1 MGAMNATW
9 TEFAITLGSAVA
21 GAVVF
26 LLAVHLLAR
35 ALAGR
40 WLTATTLVD
49 HTRRPFR
56 WFVLVATV
64 AGVVGSTGPVDVPV
78 GWWDALRLVLRI
90 AVIGFGAWLLA
101 AVLLFVEDLG
111 LRHYR
116 VDVADNRAARRART
130 QVLLVRRL
138 TVALVVVLALGM
150 ALLSLPGVEAVGAS
164 VLASAGVI
172 SVIAAVA
179 AQPTLGNLVA
189 GLQIAFSDALRLDDV
204 VVVEDEWGRIE
215 EITLSYVVVRIWDDR
230 RLVLPTTY
238 FTRTPFENWT
248 RRSSELL
255 GGIEVDVDW
264 RTDLG
269 SMRDELDRILAGT
282 DLWDGRTKVLQ
293 VTDATGG
300 LVRARVLV
308 SARDAGDLWDLRCLV
323 REGLVGWVREQDA
336 EGLPR
341 QRVELVEP
349 RGRATAAR
357 GVDDQGQRLFSGDVE
372 GERRGAQFRRPAE
385 DEDEAEDQDLA
396 GVDARPKT
404 R

>member
-1 MGAMNATW
+1 MGAMGTTW
-9 TEFAITLGSAVA
+9 TEFATTMGIAVA
-21 GAVVF
+21 AALVLLVV
-26 LLAVHLLAR
+26 VHLLAR
-35 ALAGR
+35 AFAPR
-40 WLTATTLVD
+40 WLTAMSLVN

-64 AGVVGSTGPVDVPV
+64 AGVVASVAPADVPT
-78 GWWDALRLVLRI
+78 GWWDGLRLVLRL

-101 AVLLFVEDLG
+101 AVLLFAEDLG
-111 LRHYR
+111 LRRYR

-138 TVALVVVLALGM
+138 TVVVVVVLALGM

-164 VLASAGVI
+164 VLASAGVVSI
-172 SVIAAVA
+172 IAAVA
-179 AQPTLGNLVA
+179 AQPTLGNVVA

-204 VVVEDEWGRIE
+204 VVVEEEWGRIE
-215 EITLSYVVVRIWDDR
+215 EITLSYVVLRIWDDR

-248 RRSSELL
+248 RQSSQLL
-255 GGIEVDVDW
+255 GGVEVDVDW
-264 RTDLG
+264 RTDLKG
-269 SMRDELDRILAGT
+269 MRDELDRILATT
-282 DLWDGRTKVLQ
+282 DLWDERTKVLQ

-323 REGLVGWVREQDA
+323 RERLVAWVRQQDA

-341 QRVELVEP
+341 QRVELVES
-349 RGRATAAR
+349 RGRAPSSGAE
-357 GVDDQGQRLFSGDVE
+357 DESQRLFSGDADS
-372 GERRGAQFRRPAE
+372 ERRGAQFRQP
-385 DEDEAEDQDLA
+385 
-396 GVDARPKT
+396 VDGS
-404 R
+404 

>member
-21 GAVVF
+21 GALVF

-64 AGVVGSTGPVDVPV
+64 AGVVGSTGPADVPA

-230 RLVLPTTY
+230 RLVLPSTHFTT
-238 FTRTPFENWT
+238 TPFENWT
-248 RRSSELL
+248 RTSSEVMGAVEL
-255 GGIEVDVDW
+255 DVDW
-264 RTDLG
+264 RVPVG
-269 SMRDELDRILAGT
+269 AMRVELARVLEGADA
-282 DLWDGRTKVLQ
+282 WDGNVQVLQ
-293 VTDATGG
+293 VYDAVGG
-300 LVRARVLV
+300 FVRLRVLV
-308 SARDAGDLWDLRCLV
+308 SAVDGLQLADLRYLV
-323 REGLVGWVREQDA
+323 RERLVEWLRAHHPEA
-336 EGLPR
+336 LPR
-341 QRVELVEP
+341 QRLELQEP
-349 RGRATAAR
+349 STRPVADAGEP
-357 GVDDQGQRLFSGDVE
+357 QGLFTGD
-372 GERRGAQFRRPAE
+372 A
-385 DEDEAEDQDLA
+385 EAESRREDLLHA
-396 GVDARPKT
+396 GDAVDAGR
-404 R
+404 